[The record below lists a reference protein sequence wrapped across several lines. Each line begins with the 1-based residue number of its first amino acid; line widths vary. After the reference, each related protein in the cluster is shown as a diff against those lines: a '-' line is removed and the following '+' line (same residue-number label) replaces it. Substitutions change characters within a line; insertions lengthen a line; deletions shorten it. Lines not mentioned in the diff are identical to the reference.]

1 MSNKLSLTDYKTQFS
16 QGEGLTHL
24 NNAGLAPIPRVTRD
38 IVISWAER
46 FWREGM
52 FANDDYLSALDNAR
66 QQLAAL
72 LGAKKGNIAF
82 FQSTSAAISQVAFA
96 LPLQPRDEV
105 LMWDIEYASNFYP
118 WDAACRQAG
127 AKLVKVPS
135 GPNGETPVDR
145 LLTSLSSRTRV
156 VAISWIQF
164 EQGGITDIGLLCSVC
179 RKLGVITVVD
189 AIQGVG
195 LFPIDYSKL
204 RADVLCGGSHKWLTS
219 PVGTGW
225 LCIDEKLA
233 RSLAPRSVGA
243 YTYGTCDDP
252 VSAHCMT
259 KTDALRFE
267 SGSKQVLDIIALGA
281 SADLIK
287 QTGVHLIRQEAEAL
301 ARKLRHE
308 LLECGYEIPP
318 VHGFDLNGK
327 QKQHGAIVSVRPTQ
341 QSPLKSIEEMTRE
354 LGTSRISYAL
364 RGKGLRL
371 SPAAFNSDSDI
382 ERCLSVLRRGNSFS
396 YE

>member
-1 MSNKLSLTDYKTQFS
+1 MSDELSLTNYKTQFS
-16 QGEGLTHL
+16 QGEGFTHL

-38 IVISWAER
+38 IVISWTER

-52 FANDDYLSALDNAR
+52 FANDDYLNALDNAR

-96 LPLQPRDEV
+96 IPLQPGDEV

-135 GPNGETPVDR
+135 GLHGETLVDR
-145 LLTSLSSRTRV
+145 ILTSLSSRTKV
-156 VAISWIQF
+156 VSISWVQF

-179 RKLGVITVVD
+179 RKLGVVTVID

-195 LFPIDYSKL
+195 LFPIDFSKL

-225 LCIDEKLA
+225 ICIDEELA
-233 RSLAPRSVGA
+233 CSLAPRSVGA

-252 VSAHCMT
+252 VSAHCMI
-259 KTDALRFE
+259 KNDALRFE
-267 SGSKQVLDIIALGA
+267 SGSKQVLDIIGLGA
-281 SADLIK
+281 SAALIK
-287 QTGVHLIRQEAEAL
+287 QTGLHLIQREAETL
-301 ARKLRHE
+301 ATELRHG

-318 VHGFDLNGK
+318 VHGIDLNGK
-327 QKQHGAIVSVRPTQ
+327 QKQHGAIISVRPTQ
-341 QSPLKSIEEMTRE
+341 RSPFTSVEEITRE
-354 LGTSRISYAL
+354 LRGAQISYAL
-364 RGKGLRL
+364 RGKGVRL
-371 SPAAFNSDSDI
+371 SPAAFNSKSDI
-382 ERCLSVLRRGNSFS
+382 ERCLSVLRRSP
-396 YE
+396 